1 MHIIQIGLPKSGNFW
16 LRTILTNILQ
26 LANQENRSF
35 IQSQPIYDI
44 AKTWDLSVRG
54 QIAIDFLDIT
64 PNALFYRIGNIF
76 RYPVDDIDDYI
87 NRCSLVWTHSQFSP
101 KVLDILPKFD
111 KAVYILRDPRD
122 VAISWANFV
131 FSPYMRRYYPF
142 LITGDTEPSSY
153 LNNHL
158 QEIITDWVNHVGGY
172 LAAQGE
178 LSIHWLFYE
187 NLLTSFDAEIE
198 ELLAFLEI
206 ELDSNA
212 RTALKNQVDFTTMKK
227 DNPNHLRKG
236 SVKQWVNIL
245 SEEQQ
250 NVVLKIAKP
259 VLEELN
265 YPLNTQEEKLPKLP
279 VDFNQSA
286 FNTSGKVVLLTP
298 APH

>member
-44 AKTWDLSVRG
+44 AKTWDLGVQG

-101 KVLDILPKFD
+101 KVLDLLPKFD
-111 KAVYILRDPRD
+111 KAIYILRDPRD

-142 LITGDTEPSSY
+142 LITGETEPSSY

-158 QEIITDWVNHVGGY
+158 QAIITDWVNHVGGY
-172 LAAQGE
+172 LESQGE
-178 LSIHWLFYE
+178 LAIHWLFYE
-187 NLLTSFDAEIE
+187 NLLTSFDTEIE

-206 ELDSNA
+206 ELDSSA

-245 SEEQQ
+245 SEKQQ
-250 NVVLKIAKP
+250 DVVLKVAKP

-279 VDFNQSA
+279 VDFNQIA
-286 FNTSGKVVLLTP
+286 FNTSEKVVLLTP

>member
-101 KVLDILPKFD
+101 KVLDLLPKFD
-111 KAVYILRDPRD
+111 KAIYILRDPRD

-142 LITGDTEPSSY
+142 LITGETEPSSY

-158 QEIITDWVNHVGGY
+158 QAIITDWVNHVGGY
-172 LAAQGE
+172 LESQGE
-178 LSIHWLFYE
+178 LAIHWLFYE
-187 NLLTSFDAEIE
+187 NLLTSFDTEIE

-206 ELDSNA
+206 ELDSSA

-245 SEEQQ
+245 SEKQQ
-250 NVVLKIAKP
+250 DVVLKVAKP

-279 VDFNQSA
+279 VDFNQIA
-286 FNTSGKVVLLTP
+286 FNTSEKVVLLTP